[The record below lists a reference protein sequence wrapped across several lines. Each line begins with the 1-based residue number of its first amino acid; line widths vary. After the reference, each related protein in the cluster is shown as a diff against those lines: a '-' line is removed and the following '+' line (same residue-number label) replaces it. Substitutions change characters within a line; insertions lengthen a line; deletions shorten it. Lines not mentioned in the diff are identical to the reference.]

1 MEEELIKKLDEKIKE
16 IVDTEIN
23 VANIEYL
30 CKLAKVRH
38 MAKEDKE
45 MNYGNYGNYGRPK
58 RGSYGEYGYGAYNYG
73 NYGNEYGRRG
83 VDAKYRA
90 GEEMDRMAG
99 EYARYSESYG
109 RYGNSEETDKA
120 FHYMVKSLE
129 DFIKALHEEAETPQ
143 QKQELMQALQN
154 SMK

>member
-1 MEEELIKKLDEKIKE
+1 MEEKLIKKIDEKIKE
-16 IVDTEIN
+16 IVDTEVN
-23 VANIEYL
+23 VANIDFL
-30 CKLAKVRH
+30 CKLAKVKH
-38 MAKEDKE
+38 MTKEDTE
-45 MNYGNYGNYGRPK
+45 MNYGNYGRPK
-58 RGSYGEYGYGAYNYG
+58 RGAYGEYGYGAYGNYG

-83 VDAKYRA
+83 VDSKYRA

-154 SMK
+154 SMR